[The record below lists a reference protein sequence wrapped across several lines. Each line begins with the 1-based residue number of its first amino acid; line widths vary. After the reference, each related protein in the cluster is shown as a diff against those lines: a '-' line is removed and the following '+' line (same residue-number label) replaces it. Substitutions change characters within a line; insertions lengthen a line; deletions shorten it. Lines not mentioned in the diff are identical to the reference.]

1 MDAQTIN
8 IRGMPVEIARKRM
21 RYIRVRV
28 RRDGA
33 VLLSVPWHVARDEA
47 VDFLLSKW
55 EWVEQTRAKV
65 LSRPAPEPLLYR
77 DGDTVPLFG
86 EPLRLEVVD
95 VPYGGNIV
103 ECREGILRLYQT
115 VSTTPERRAR
125 LVKAFYGA
133 RLRERLAALLDER
146 PARLGEGPVTWT
158 VRDMSTEWGS
168 CTKTRRTLRFGLQLA
183 QVPPECV
190 EYVVVHELTHLRVAN
205 HGPDFKA
212 LMDERL
218 PDWRARRKAL
228 NGFSIA
234 PSPDR
239 AQSS

>member
-1 MDAQTIN
+1 MDAKAIEV
-8 IRGMPVEIARKRM
+8 RGISVELARKRM

-28 RRDGA
+28 RRDGT
-33 VLLSVPWHVARDEA
+33 VLLSVPWHVATHEA

-77 DGDTVPLFG
+77 DGDIVPLFG

-103 ECREGILRLYQT
+103 ERREGVLRLYQT
-115 VSTTPERRAR
+115 VSTSPARRAR
-125 LVKAFYGA
+125 LIRAFYNA
-133 RLRERLAALLDER
+133 RLRERLAALLDEWL
-146 PARLGEGPVTWT
+146 ARLGEGPVAWT

-218 PDWRARRKAL
+218 PDWRERRRRL
-228 NGFSIA
+228 NGAPVA
-234 PSPDR
+234 PSTPPD
-239 AQSS
+239 A